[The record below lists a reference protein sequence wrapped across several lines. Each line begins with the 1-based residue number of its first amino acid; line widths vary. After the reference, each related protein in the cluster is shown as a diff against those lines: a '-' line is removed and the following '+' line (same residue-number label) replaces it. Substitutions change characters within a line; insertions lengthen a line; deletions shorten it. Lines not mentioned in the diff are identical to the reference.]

1 MSENYALVQQGLRIL
16 LQSLSGYIGR
26 EMSRHFGSDWWNEVL
41 QVLNDQ
47 RDLPLR
53 GEYGDLVD
61 SLDIANCLRL
71 LKREWYS
78 VFDNNLSRNCLTWA
92 NELMGCRNEVSHI
105 GQQDLEQ
112 PKAERYLNTMVLLCQ
127 EIDPE
132 SAETIQIIYQ
142 KVRERAADYHQSSP
156 TYLGVRQPAPISRKG
171 ALTEGSLLQL
181 IGSDVVQRTTQSR
194 KVTFGGKTEIY
205 PVYRVRLDKL
215 YYNDQNDRISTW
227 ITQYESQNGTETLS
241 LLDTETY
248 NDVIEDFICKS
259 NPEAIQKTKKNID
272 LIGQREAGVVLAD
285 GRIVDGNRRYTCLRK
300 IEREKNVPQFFE
312 TVIIEM
318 DIQEDKKQIKL
329 LELAIQHGEEKKV
342 DYDLIDYAVG
352 TYRDVVQTNLL
363 TAEEY
368 AQSANES
375 LSEVN
380 ERIEV
385 AKVICEF
392 LDYLQLPERYHVA
405 REYQIYGLFHEMMS
419 PMKRLNNLEKT
430 QLKHIS
436 FANIM
441 MNAIPDQR
449 RFIRDIKKLIK
460 DGTYTDFFA
469 EQQSLEQEIENL
481 YAAEEI
487 LSKQDIDSFAQKN
500 RDITEKLQRSME
512 LALQKSRSRQLKN
525 KPIDNLTR
533 CIDLLTEV
541 DPRLFVRLN
550 PEEKESLQ
558 VKLDEIANITA
569 AFKKELLE

>member
-1 MSENYALVQQGLRIL
+1 M
-16 LQSLSGYIGR
+16 
-26 EMSRHFGSDWWNEVL
+26 
-41 QVLNDQ
+41 
-47 RDLPLR
+47 
-53 GEYGDLVD
+53 
-61 SLDIANCLRL
+61 
-71 LKREWYS
+71 
-78 VFDNNLSRNCLTWA
+78 
-92 NELMGCRNEVSHI
+92 
-105 GQQDLEQ
+105 
-112 PKAERYLNTMVLLCQ
+112 
-127 EIDPE
+127 
-132 SAETIQIIYQ
+132 
-142 KVRERAADYHQSSP
+142 
-156 TYLGVRQPAPISRKG
+156 
-171 ALTEGSLLQL
+171 
-181 IGSDVVQRTTQSR
+181 
-194 KVTFGGKTEIY
+194 
-205 PVYRVRLDKL
+205 
-215 YYNDQNDRISTW
+215 
-227 ITQYESQNGTETLS
+227 
-241 LLDTETY
+241 
-248 NDVIEDFICKS
+248 IEDFICKS

-392 LDYLQLPERYHVA
+392 LDYLQLPEQYHVA

-441 MNAIPDQR
+441 MNAVPDQR

-469 EQQSLEQEIENL
+469 EQQPLEQEIENL

-487 LSKQDIDSFAQKN
+487 HGKQDIDSFAQEN
-500 RDITEKLQRSME
+500 RDITEKLQMSME
-512 LALQKSRSRQLKN
+512 RALQKSRSRQMKN

-541 DPRLFVRLN
+541 DPRLFVRMN

-558 VKLDEIANITA
+558 AKLNEIANIAA
-569 AFKKELLE
+569 AFQKELLE